1 MKMRGI
7 AFALWLAF
15 LLAAE
20 YVLLVPLNLTSVPF
34 WGMVLVFGTL
44 LLMIPAIPGRGSAK
58 EREEGIPETEKVI
71 GISRKRKAGHRDGS
85 SMQAITRRRSERS
98 KRQLLRRRGRR
109 WIRSVISL

>member
-7 AFALWLAF
+7 AFALWLAL

-44 LLMIPAIPGRGSAK
+44 LLMIPAI
-58 EREEGIPETEKVI
+58 
-71 GISRKRKAGHRDGS
+71 S
-85 SMQAITRRRSERS
+85 SSDTLS
-98 KRQLLRRRGRR
+98 
-109 WIRSVISL
+109 

>member
-44 LLMIPAIPGRGSAK
+44 LLMTSRR
-58 EREEGIPETEKVI
+58 ERTFL
-71 GISRKRKAGHRDGS
+71 SFR
-85 SMQAITRRRSERS
+85 
-98 KRQLLRRRGRR
+98 
-109 WIRSVISL
+109 

>member
-44 LLMIPAIPGRGSAK
+44 LLMIPAICSRGSRSARRK
-58 EREEGIPETEKVI
+58 VTRVPGWSRPIP
-71 GISRKRKAGHRDGS
+71 
-85 SMQAITRRRSERS
+85 
-98 KRQLLRRRGRR
+98 
-109 WIRSVISL
+109 